1 MAKKGNQG
9 LLRILKLMV
18 NHKTC
23 YCALG
28 KFGNFQLLLF
38 MSVSL
43 YNYNY
48 FLNLCTHTYTVIGTD
63 ATVSSPS
70 PLSIEQLTMQPS
82 HLPLNYNAD
91 SGEDADDEAATRLLL
106 PIKCHSLYSLYRSIS
121 SSDQGMK
128 SSATS
133 HAPSAPN
140 NLSPVKPL
148 SPHLF
153 SSDSSQVL

>member
-1 MAKKGNQG
+1 M
-9 LLRILKLMV
+9 LLCTWEIWQFSITPIYEHIPLQLRLFSKLM
-18 NHKTC
+18 H
-23 YCALG
+23 
-28 KFGNFQLLLF
+28 
-38 MSVSL
+38 
-43 YNYNY
+43 
-48 FLNLCTHTYTVIGTD
+48 THTYTVIGTD

-106 PIKCHSLYSLYRSIS
+106 LIKHHLLYSLYRSIS

-133 HAPSAPN
+133 HVPSAPN